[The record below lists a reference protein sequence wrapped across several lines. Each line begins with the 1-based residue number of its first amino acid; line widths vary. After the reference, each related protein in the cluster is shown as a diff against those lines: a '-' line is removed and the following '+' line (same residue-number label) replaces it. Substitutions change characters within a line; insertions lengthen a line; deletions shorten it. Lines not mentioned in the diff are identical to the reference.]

1 MAEFPQETDFLN
13 IAANEIGEDDR
24 TLAKANRA
32 VLLENWAGNRPREA
46 AQYVLANTGTVHPDQ
61 LGVVM
66 RTWARDAPAEA
77 AAWLDT
83 APPGPAHDE
92 GRMALGRH
100 WLEQSDGPAAWQQA
114 AKIADFDARVTAA
127 TEVFQSWTTMDRDA
141 ATAAWIEL
149 LPGAARDCNS

>member
-1 MAEFPQETDFLN
+1 MAAFPPETDFLN

-46 AQYVLANTGTVHPDQ
+46 AQYVVANTATVHADQ

-66 RTWARDAPAEA
+66 RTWAREAPAAA

-83 APPGPAHDE
+83 APPGAAHDE
-92 GRMALGRH
+92 GRLALSHH
-100 WLEQSDGPAAWQQA
+100 WLDETNGPAAWEQA
-114 AKIADFDARVTAA
+114 AKIADFNARVAAA
-127 TEVFQSWTTMDRDA
+127 TEVFQSWATMDRDA

-149 LPGAARDCNS
+149 FPGAGSER